1 MAKSK
6 VNIVNMALD
15 LINIDEIQSFENAET
30 QTERVAKRIFDEV
43 YEEIC
48 TEFPWNFCSR
58 VVQLAESTDTPI
70 STWSNSYII
79 PNIPKTLR
87 VISIE
92 NVGNSDPNWERQGN
106 ELLINSSACYVKLIQ
121 KIEDITLVPAHITRC
136 IATLVASRMA
146 VPLLGI
152 EGQGLASYYQNLYT
166 SDVRPNALFLDANEG
181 KARTVEESTVM
192 GGNFVDGVFIPAGA
206 GYNAYVDASEQPNIY

>member
-1 MAKSK
+1 MRYR
-6 VNIVNMALD
+6 ALRT
-15 LINIDEIQSFENAET
+15 LKHRQRELQ
-30 QTERVAKRIFDEV
+30 R
-43 YEEIC
+43 
-48 TEFPWNFCSR
+48 EFSMKFTRKYVLNFRGTS
-58 VVQLAESTDTPI
+58 V
-70 STWSNSYII
+70 
-79 PNIPKTLR
+79 R

-92 NVGNSDPNWERQGN
+92 NVGTTDPNWERQGN

-192 GGNFVDGVFIPAGA
+192 GGNYVDGVFIPAGA
-206 GYNAYVDASEQPNIY
+206 DYNVYVDASEQTNIY